1 MAPPSA
7 SGAARRAALPDTH
20 RGSAAPDRRAVPRRP
35 PLRILSPATRSKP
48 RSGNRMLVLLSAFLV
63 IGSLMAVVV
72 ADDVV
77 AQDQVSL
84 SSAQRQVTT
93 LTNTHREL
101 QIAVSLQIAPQ
112 SVVKTAEGQL
122 GMVPAGQIT
131 DLPEVS
137 LSKQLPVPDTT
148 PIPAPAAPAAAAATS
163 SSSNASP
170 N

>member
-1 MAPPSA
+1 
-7 SGAARRAALPDTH
+7 
-20 RGSAAPDRRAVPRRP
+20 
-35 PLRILSPATRSKP
+35 
-48 RSGNRMLVLLSAFLV
+48 MLVLAALLV

-72 ADDVV
+72 ADDVI

-84 SSAQRQVTT
+84 SSAQQQVAT

-101 QIAVSLQIAPQ
+101 QIAVSLQQAPQ
-112 SVVKTAEGQL
+112 RVVNTAEGQL
-122 GMVPAGQIT
+122 GMVPPGQIT

-137 LSKQLPVPDTT
+137 LSTPLPVPQTT
-148 PIPAPAAPAAAAATS
+148 PIPAPATPPAAAATS

>member
-1 MAPPSA
+1 MAPDSSSA
-7 SGAARRAALPDTH
+7 AARRALPDPR
-20 RGSAAPDRRAVPRRP
+20 RGSAAPDPRSAPRRP
-35 PLRILSPATRSKP
+35 PLRILSPSTRPK
-48 RSGNRMLVLLSAFLV
+48 RRGNRILVLVSALLV

-84 SSAQRQVTT
+84 SAAQHQVTT

-101 QIAVSLQIAPQ
+101 QVAVSVQHAPQ
-112 SVVKTAEGQL
+112 AVVKTAEGQL

-137 LSKQLPVPDTT
+137 LSTPLPVPQTA
-148 PIPAPAAPAAAAATS
+148 PIAAPATDPAAAAAS
-163 SSSNASP
+163 SSSNPSP

>member
-1 MAPPSA
+1 MAPPSSSA
-7 SGAARRAALPDTH
+7 AARRAA
-20 RGSAAPDRRAVPRRP
+20 PDRRSAPRRP
-35 PLRILSPATRSKP
+35 PLGILRPATRSKP
-48 RSGNRMLVLLSAFLV
+48 RSGNRMLVLAALLV

-72 ADDVV
+72 ADDVI

-84 SSAQRQVTT
+84 SSAQQQVAT

-101 QIAVSLQIAPQ
+101 QIAVSLQQAPQ
-112 SVVKTAEGQL
+112 RVVNTAEGQL
-122 GMVPAGQIT
+122 GMVPPGQIT

-137 LSKQLPVPDTT
+137 LSTPLPVPQTA
-148 PIPAPAAPAAAAATS
+148 PIPAPATPPAAAATS